1 MAGIVASLPA
11 HGKCGAGTGC
21 RRPEWISGASSN
33 PAGKMGPLPICGEGH
48 ALPRL
53 PEKPATDVA
62 PTVELRCCRSDVSRD
77 GSCMKP
83 RVRQLGER
91 APGAWRAGHAS
102 LPLAWGEAE
111 GLHPHHAIQA
121 PNMVEA
127 SPIAVCA
134 LSLARA
140 GTSTTEARGL
150 TRSARSRASPR
161 SRTATDDCPSFR
173 ATPAPAPAASFLRRA
188 PPSASAS
195 ATTWSNPAAKARPSR
210 PYPVQASSAAAGPK
224 NS

>member
-11 HGKCGAGTGC
+11 HGKCGAGTGR

-33 PAGKMGPLPICGEGH
+33 PAGKMAPLPRH
-48 ALPRL
+48 TLARL

-62 PTVELRCCRSDVSRD
+62 PTTAEFNCSSDVSGD
-77 GSCMKP
+77 GNCMKP
-83 RVRQLGER
+83 RIRQLGER

-111 GLHPHHAIQA
+111 GLHPHHAMQA

-134 LSLARA
+134 LFLARA

-161 SRTATDDCPSFR
+161 SRTATGDCPSFR
-173 ATPAPAPAASFLRRA
+173 ATPAPAPAPAASFLRRA